1 MGSYGHA
8 QILGFSEDVSKV
20 VDKERKALGNMGTDA
35 DRILGQLK
43 EQYEQVAALNA
54 QQEALKRQLKATT
67 AQYMAAR
74 VKLYVS
80 CSGALDTTMPA
91 VEKNSAAA
99 KNLQRLRSRIRR
111 QRGPTEA
118 TILPVPAPAS

>member
-91 VEKNSAAA
+91 A